1 MVSFAPTPP
10 RHVDRSPSQRH
21 DGLGP
26 GARRAVVLG
35 IVALHGVGVYA
46 ALQVPAVRQALAEAS
61 PMFVSLV
68 APPQP
73 VPPAPPPPPVP
84 VSLPKKTTPAVP
96 LITAAPAPAP
106 AVFAA
111 PPPEP
116 EPAPPVAAVVA
127 PAAPAPPAP
136 PAPPPPPKNIPA
148 SAIQYLEPPAPEYPR
163 LSRRLGEA
171 GLVVVRVYVDEAGLP
186 RSVQLAQSSGFA
198 RLDEAALAGVQRARF
213 KPYSENGVPT
223 AGWARIPI
231 PFELER

>member
-1 MVSFAPTPP
+1 MVSLAPTLP
-10 RHVDRSPSQRH
+10 RNADRSPSQRH

-35 IVALHGVGVYA
+35 IVALHGAGVYA
-46 ALQVPAVRQALAEAS
+46 ALQVPAVRQALADAS
-61 PMFVSLV
+61 PMFVSLI
-68 APPQP
+68 ATTQP
-73 VPPAPPPPPVP
+73 VPSAPPPPPEP
-84 VSLPKKTTPAVP
+84 VSLPKKTTPVAP

-106 AVFAA
+106 AAFTA
-111 PPPEP
+111 PAPEP
-116 EPAPPVAAVVA
+116 DPMPPVVAV
-127 PAAPAPPAP
+127 AAPAPPAP
-136 PAPPPPPKNIPA
+136 QAPPASPLQKTIPA

>member
-1 MVSFAPTPP
+1 MDSLAATPTL
-10 RHVDRSPSQRH
+10 RRTRAPSQRH

-26 GARRAVVLG
+26 GSRRAVVLG
-35 IVALHGVGVYA
+35 IVVLHAAGVYA

-68 APPQP
+68 APAQP
-73 VPPAPPPPPVP
+73 EPPAPPPPEP
-84 VSLPKKTTPAVP
+84 LTLLKKTAPVAP
-96 LITAAPAPAP
+96 LITAAPAPVP
-106 AVFAA
+106 AVFTASA
-111 PPPEP
+111 PAS
-116 EPAPPVAAVVA
+116 EPAPPVVAA
-127 PAAPAPPAP
+127 AAPTPPASPAP

-163 LSRRLGEA
+163 LSRRMGEA
-171 GLVVVRVYVDEAGLP
+171 GMVVVRVYVDEAGVP

-198 RLDEAALAGVQRARF
+198 RLDEAALASVQSARF
-213 KPYSENGVPT
+213 RPYTENGVPT